1 MGAGSSPCSGGRFFV
16 SVLVFIDTVIYTLFR
31 IVQSNDYSVYRP
43 LSDAAEPGLNHAQS
57 AAAPHSDLFWRVGKR
72 NALRHGDWKLIR
84 DGSAWQLFDLT
95 ADIAETADLA
105 AKEPERVAELAA
117 LWDMRNAEQSEPLW
131 K

>member
-1 MGAGSSPCSGGRFFV
+1 LEADPR
-16 SVLVFIDTVIYTLFR
+16 
-31 IVQSNDYSVYRP
+31 
-43 LSDAAEPGLNHAQS
+43 
-57 AAAPHSDLFWRVGKR
+57 
-72 NALRHGDWKLIR
+72 
-84 DGSAWQLFDLT
+84 GSAWQLFDLT